1 MDNNN
6 SIREIVIINTG
17 NNIIAKTTASSLDGM
32 TWYINRVGNDNENVN
47 KTVGL
52 KEFIEYLKTI
62 EGVQTVEV
70 RTRYGSLETSELL
83 DMEDLEGGVRIRIS
97 KEYNEDGF
105 CCWHFYAVFTDE
117 LEVRLEDW
125 NGDKE
130 FISDW
135 TRFFDAVSAII
146 NNL

>member
-6 SIREIVIINTG
+6 SIREIIIISGDNT
-17 NNIIAKTTASSLDGM
+17 ITKTTASSLDGM
-32 TWYINRVGNDNENVN
+32 TWYINCVGNDVDKNNVN
-47 KTVGL
+47 KTMGL
-52 KEFIEYLKTI
+52 NEFIEYLKTI

-70 RTRYGSLETSELL
+70 RTRYDSWTASELL
-83 DMEDLEGGVRIRIS
+83 DMNLEGARIRIS

-105 CCWHFYAVFTDE
+105 CCWHFYAVFKDE